1 MGQKAL
7 SLGDVGIPFFMSILL
22 VPWITECYKKVMT
35 NKTFFFASLVLLS
48 YSTWLGCGEAE
59 APADEAMAVEPE
71 IVMPKPGESVLI
83 PAGEF
88 TMGTDQQAPP
98 EVAVPEHTIDLPAYS
113 IDVYEVTLGE
123 WIKFITETD
132 FQPEGNWRQF
142 YSIGKEDHPV
152 SNVTWEDAKAYC
164 EWAGKRLP
172 TEAEWEKAA
181 RGPENTRYSWGDL
194 WDATK
199 SNSSEMGMRNTMEVG
214 ENESDKSAYGVYD
227 MVGNSQEWT
236 SEKLVP
242 YPDSPAPRDDAFRS
256 NYIAVRGGSYA
267 VKGRTMGLFSRSGYE
282 SDSQYGIGFRCAKD
296 VE

>member
-1 MGQKAL
+1 
-7 SLGDVGIPFFMSILL
+7 MSILL

-35 NKTFFFASLVLLS
+35 YKTFFFASLILLS
-48 YSTWLGCGEAE
+48 YSTWLGCGEAD
-59 APADEAMAVEPE
+59 APADEAMVIEPE

-88 TMGTDQQAPP
+88 IMGTDQQAPP
-98 EVAVPEHTIDLPAYS
+98 QLAAPQRTIDLPAYS

-123 WIKFITETD
+123 WIKFITEAN

-152 SNVTWEDAKAYC
+152 SNVTWEDAKTYC

-172 TEAEWEKAA
+172 TEQEWEKAA
-181 RGPENTRYSWGDL
+181 RGPDSYRFPWGDV

-199 SNSSEMGMRNTMEVG
+199 SNSSEIGIRNTMEVG
-214 ENESDKSAYGVYD
+214 EMTTDKSPYGLYD
-227 MVGNSQEWT
+227 MMGNSQEWT
-236 SEKLVP
+236 SEKLAP
-242 YPDSPAPRDDAFRS
+242 YPDSPSPRDDAFRG

-267 VKGRTMGLFSRSGYE
+267 VKGRTMGLFSRSGYDP
-282 SDSQYGIGFRCAKD
+282 DSQYGIGFRCAKD